1 MTYFRYNETKHTT
14 TYRHDTTTTPPSR
27 DLPESRDDDD
37 GQTIDDDDYRAGD
50 RRSNAGSRSNGHS
63 RGNKDNFRGNGDNS
77 RNNNDNSRS
86 NGDNSR
92 GTNDSFRG
100 NSDNSRGNNDSYRSN
115 GNSSRS
121 NNDNSDKSRGNNDNS
136 GNDDDSRVNDKPR
149 NGKRD
154 EDTNRGEKKI
164 NDSKTDDI
172 FNTNIDKT
180 TAKSATTAKSVTT
193 ETSLEK
199 VNNSDVE
206 LVNSEELKTIDSIKG
221 IDGKLDDFSKSI
233 EVLDIED
240 AKGEKLTDFRT
251 LEAEERQIEAIGRL
265 LASRRGGKIVLE
277 KRSQKDLDTKN
288 IAVDKDIIDFN
299 FGNRFPTTERRG
311 VIKRISKDEIERDRL
326 DKSLEVSETT
336 YVRPP
341 RVLSTTENIRKA
353 IVNGKVFYDATVR
366 EQRDLFSNNT
376 RKPKNLR
383 RTDNTTPSVIN
394 NNNFGRKKII
404 RTRNANPVRRVK
416 RVYRK
421 RYNPDEVRR
430 RLLERDRSKNNTES
444 SRTL

>member
-14 TYRHDTTTTPPSR
+14 TDHHDTTTTPPSR

-37 GQTIDDDDYRAGD
+37 GQTIDEDDYRAGD

-172 FNTNIDKT
+172 FNTNIDK
-180 TAKSATTAKSVTT
+180 TTAKSVTT